1 MEILRFIFSSV
12 WIWSGTV
19 ILISIA
25 FDGIANVVK
34 AIRPHRTVRVS
45 QSETLV
51 TVEIQDA
58 AQSDVDLALASA
70 AQNRKE
76 SDTHD

>member
-1 MEILRFIFSSV
+1 MEILQFILSSF
-12 WIWSGTV
+12 WTWLGA
-19 ILISIA
+19 ILLIA
-25 FDGIANVVK
+25 AVFDGIADVVK

-76 SDTHD
+76 SDTCD